1 MTVQIFIVF
10 HSKIFDE
17 CYKDI
22 PADVLYTNFTF
33 LAVNETIA
41 KSYTP
46 GKYKIVNE
54 WELPIYDKTMQEK
67 GYRENSALYHVYVNK
82 LHTPYTHVGFF
93 QYDMV
98 FSSNLIPY
106 VESTIREESLS
117 YFPLEVVDFTGITAN
132 IDSGLSA
139 TIITE
144 YELFFNLEFR
154 KDKQYPLCNSYIL
167 PIHNYEHV
175 MSWVSQL
182 YDRLYP
188 LCGPSCVAGAY
199 ERVMSYAISQETLV
213 TKSIDVHHE
222 WPHFKNLA

>member
-1 MTVQIFIVF
+1 MTIQIFIVF

-54 WELPIYDKTMQEK
+54 WELPIYDKTMQK
-67 GYRENSALYHVYVNK
+67 KDYRENSALYHVYVNK
-82 LHTPYTHVGFF
+82 LHAPYTHVGFF

-98 FSSNLIPY
+98 FRSNLIPY
-106 VESTIREESLS
+106 VESSIREDPLS
-117 YFPLEVVDFTGITAN
+117 YFPLEVVDFAGVTAN
-132 IDSGLSA
+132 IDGVLSA

-144 YELFFNLEFR
+144 YELFFKSEFR

-175 MSWVSQL
+175 MSWVTQL

-188 LCGPSCVAGAY
+188 QCEPSCIAGVY